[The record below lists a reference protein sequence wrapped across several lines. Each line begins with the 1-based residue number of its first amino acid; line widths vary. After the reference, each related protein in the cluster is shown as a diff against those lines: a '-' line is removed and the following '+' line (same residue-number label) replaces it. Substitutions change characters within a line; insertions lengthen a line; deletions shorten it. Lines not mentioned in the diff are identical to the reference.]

1 MKDWNNKLL
10 ESIIRDSLFEQASSE
25 SARVTIRPMLYAGG
39 AKAMVRAKD
48 AMRAKGIEFGKGEG
62 QSKVSYGFEVINR
75 QSAPVSE
82 SDVVKAIKDS
92 DKYGIKGDYNTENWV
107 YLISDNRAI
116 GKNSSKRDVLILRR
130 ENYSLQNQLNTIST
144 PYNDVLKQMK
154 PAAQKKYAIKPLPTT
169 ATNTG
174 MKTNIYFSDDIPV
187 GEKYLEQLKTVQ
199 QTMDV
204 ALQANQSEPWRV
216 DRKSSESDILMLRS
230 AIIAMMNKNTIF
242 EEMEDEKTKNAVK
255 LFKDNGSDPVW
266 DNNMTQIV
274 ELISTL
280 FNNLKIFD
288 PPKTYKKHVDKTFYD
303 LIETYQ
309 ENEIQY

>member
-1 MKDWNNKLL
+1 MKDWNSVLL
-10 ESIIRDSLFEQASSE
+10 ESIIRDNLFEQASSE

-144 PYNDVLKQMK
+144 PYNAVLKQMK
-154 PAAQKKYAIKPLPTT
+154 LDAQNKYAIKPLPTT
-169 ATNTG
+169 AENTG

-187 GEKYLEQLKTVQ
+187 GKDYLKQLKTDQ
-199 QTMDV
+199 RTMELS
-204 ALQANQSEPWRV
+204 LQASQSETWPV
-216 DRKSSESDILMLRS
+216 NRKSPERDILMLRS
-230 AIIAMMNKNTIF
+230 AIIAMMNNNPIF
-242 EEMEDEKTKNAVK
+242 ETMEDEKTKNAVK
-255 LFKDNGSDPVW
+255 SFKNNGSKSVW

-280 FNNLKIFD
+280 FNKLDIMDTPYKTYVDETFYLKIE
-288 PPKTYKKHVDKTFYD
+288 K
-303 LIETYQ
+303 YQ
-309 ENEIQY
+309 TEEIQY